1 MKTLDVTYD
10 KEFYKA
16 ENEKSDKV
24 YNAEMEALPNFVL
37 LLYSPCI
44 MCFLILLI
52 PVSAIQVFL
61 KYMAIGLFVILFS
74 IWFYKTFLMKKGN
87 IPDALE
93 NAVIWKKLYDKNSE
107 SFFVESKNEIWLV
120 LLNCGNGEDNLA
132 YAPLQ
137 VNLKNIFKYENEIP
151 KEWETLHISVTNDG
165 VSTVSFT

>member
-1 MKTLDVTYD
+1 MKTLDITYD
-10 KEFYKA
+10 EEFYKA

-37 LLYSPCI
+37 LLYSPFI

-87 IPDALE
+87 VPDALE
-93 NAVIWKKLYDKNSE
+93 NAVIWKKLYDKIPSLFSLNQKMKYG
-107 SFFVESKNEIWLV
+107 SF
-120 LLNCGNGEDNLA
+120 
-132 YAPLQ
+132 Y
-137 VNLKNIFKYENEIP
+137 
-151 KEWETLHISVTNDG
+151 
-165 VSTVSFT
+165 